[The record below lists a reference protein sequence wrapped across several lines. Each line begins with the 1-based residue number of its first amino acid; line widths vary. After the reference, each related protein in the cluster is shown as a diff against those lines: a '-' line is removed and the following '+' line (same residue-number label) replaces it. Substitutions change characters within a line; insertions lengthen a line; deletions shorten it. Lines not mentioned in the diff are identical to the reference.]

1 MRLVE
6 KIVTL
11 LRQRGLKQ
19 ADLAAAIGVA
29 PSRVTLWLQGT
40 GVPNAYQLK
49 AIATALNVPIDYL
62 VDDSVNDPGE
72 VRAGLTEK
80 ERLLLGAVGF
90 IEGGI
95 DEALH
100 RMLNRRPATE
110 PATELVR
117 RLRAENGKAWELVQ
131 REVMPKVVQAV
142 KDNFGAEWDW
152 IQPEKRAWSA
162 ESSVARQ
169 VKEGNLDIAIE
180 SLEDLAH
187 YLEWAAKQKCLKFL
201 ESLVSNPSAPEAVVI
216 ERDQEALKV
225 YLEHEA
231 VQAYLE
237 PLGQLLSGLNSEEER
252 VVCQGRLTKKGNEQI
267 AEDLRKLKHGAARPA
282 SHVKDL
288 WLKVLRRFS
297 TAVSE
302 RLKAGEI

>member
-1 MRLVE
+1 MNVRKLTSMRLVE

-110 PATELVR
+110 PPPRPRNWSGGCVR
-117 RLRAENGKAWELVQ
+117 R
-131 REVMPKVVQAV
+131 
-142 KDNFGAEWDW
+142 
-152 IQPEKRAWSA
+152 
-162 ESSVARQ
+162 
-169 VKEGNLDIAIE
+169 
-180 SLEDLAH
+180 
-187 YLEWAAKQKCLKFL
+187 
-201 ESLVSNPSAPEAVVI
+201 
-216 ERDQEALKV
+216 
-225 YLEHEA
+225 
-231 VQAYLE
+231 
-237 PLGQLLSGLNSEEER
+237 
-252 VVCQGRLTKKGNEQI
+252 T
-267 AEDLRKLKHGAARPA
+267 ARPG
-282 SHVKDL
+282 SWSNEK
-288 WLKVLRRFS
+288 
-297 TAVSE
+297 
-302 RLKAGEI
+302 